1 MIILET
7 LRVRPI
13 GDILDGSKAQAI
25 KIDAVFEGNP
35 SPRELAWIK
44 PVLFTR
50 GTGIGPKDREGRN
63 KFSMDLQN
71 RLTGVES
78 RLEAVNIIK
87 NMGLP
92 SFGRILKEMQ
102 SASFD

>member
-25 KIDAVFEGNP
+25 KIDAVFEGNLK
-35 SPRELAWIK
+35 PRELAWIK
-44 PVLFTR
+44 PDLFAHR
-50 GTGIGPKDREGRN
+50 TGIIPKDREGLN
-63 KFSMDLQN
+63 LFSIELRT
-71 RLTGVES
+71 RLTGVET
-78 RLEAVNIIK
+78 RLKAVLIIK

-92 SFGRILKEMQ
+92 SFGKILKDMQ
-102 SASFD
+102 LSTFD